1 MIFNSMSVKCFQNVG
16 RSFFQYARGNK
27 DAHFCS
33 AFAFSAFCSLGV
45 GFYPLSFV
53 MFVWVDA
60 RPRLW
65 ASIQRRRSRCRFFI
79 LTSEWPVLSEVQ
91 FVYICKYDPWPVKLV
106 AVAVRLKAKLLL
118 DVPRRLSQGHLMFR
132 LWLPGCSAQ
141 LWRLRRSSFL

>member
-1 MIFNSMSVKCFQNVG
+1 MIFNFMSVKCFQNVG
-16 RSFFQYARGNK
+16 RSFFQYARGNE

-33 AFAFSAFCSLGV
+33 AFVFSAFRSLGV

-60 RPRLW
+60 RPGLW

-91 FVYICKYDPWPVKLV
+91 FVYICKYDP
-106 AVAVRLKAKLLL
+106 
-118 DVPRRLSQGHLMFR
+118 
-132 LWLPGCSAQ
+132 
-141 LWRLRRSSFL
+141 